1 MQKEC
6 KHRWEES
13 NFAERHREEGHYIY
27 ECARCH
33 KSIFATLEKR
43 NGNTPSAS

>member
-1 MQKEC
+1 MTNEC

-13 NFAERHREEGHYIY
+13 DFAKQHREEGHYIY

-33 KSIFATLEKR
+33 KLISAVLEKR
-43 NGNTPSAS
+43 NGDTKMPT